1 MKVEPSEEKVKSE
14 QVMPSVKIKSELP
27 QQPVGESKPV
37 FTVDISTMHCQLHG
51 TSSQDADRSVP
62 LEPGPL
68 GLLIAKF
75 GEMVYKTELSNL
87 MLSVPPPKKEKK
99 APPQKKPAAAAA
111 AAAAPPAAAE
121 APATPPPAAQ
131 AAAAEAATPP
141 PAAQAAAAEAPAAPF
156 AAEAPAAPPAAAKD
170 DYSVMWYK
178 KGSQCAIRAKFGI
191 KATVLS
197 FGGMRTLKTKK
208 QMKDY
213 AKILVADLHAG
224 ESVANTKRKG
234 QAFAFPRH

>member
-1 MKVEPSEEKVKSE
+1 MKVEPCEEKVKNE

-37 FTVDISTMHCQLHG
+37 FTVDIPTMHCQLHG

-99 APPQKKPAAAAA
+99 APPEKKPTAAPP
-111 AAAAPPAAAE
+111 AAAPPAAAE

-131 AAAAEAATPP
+131 AAAAEA
-141 PAAQAAAAEAPAAPF
+141 PAAPF
-156 AAEAPAAPPAAAKD
+156 AAEAPPAPPAAAKD

-197 FGGMRTLKTKK
+197 FGGMRTPKTKK

>member
-1 MKVEPSEEKVKSE
+1 MKVEPGEEKVKSE

-37 FTVDISTMHCQLHG
+37 FTVDIPTMHCQLHG

-87 MLSVPPPKKEKK
+87 MLLVPPPKKEKK
-99 APPQKKPAAAAA
+99 APPQKKPAAAPP
-111 AAAAPPAAAE
+111 AAAPPAAAE
-121 APATPPPAAQ
+121 AP
-131 AAAAEAATPP
+131 ATPP

-213 AKILVADLHAG
+213 GEILVADLHAG

>member
-1 MKVEPSEEKVKSE
+1 MKVEPREEKVKNE

-37 FTVDISTMHCQLHG
+37 FTVDIPTMHCQLHG

-62 LEPGPL
+62 LEPGPH
-68 GLLIAKF
+68 GLLIARF
-75 GEMVYKTELSNL
+75 GEMVHTTELSNL

-111 AAAAPPAAAE
+111 AAPPAAAE
-121 APATPPPAAQ
+121 AP
-131 AAAAEAATPP
+131 ATPP

-197 FGGMRTLKTKK
+197 FGGMRTPKTKK

>member
-1 MKVEPSEEKVKSE
+1 MKVEPREEKVKNE

-37 FTVDISTMHCQLHG
+37 FTVDIPTMHCQLHG

-111 AAAAPPAAAE
+111 AAPPAAAE
-121 APATPPPAAQ
+121 AP
-131 AAAAEAATPP
+131 ATPP

-191 KATVLS
+191 KAQVLS
-197 FGGMRTLKTKK
+197 FGGMRTTKTKK

>member
-1 MKVEPSEEKVKSE
+1 MKVEPGEEKVKSE

-62 LEPGPL
+62 LEEGPL

-111 AAAAPPAAAE
+111 APPPAAAE
-121 APATPPPAAQ
+121 AP
-131 AAAAEAATPP
+131 ATPP

-178 KGSQCAIRAKFGI
+178 KRLSCAIRAKFGI

-197 FGGMRTLKTKK
+197 FGGMMTLKTKK

>member
-1 MKVEPSEEKVKSE
+1 MKVEPREEKVKNE

-37 FTVDISTMHCQLHG
+37 FTVDIPTMHCQLHG

-131 AAAAEAATPP
+131 AAAAEA
-141 PAAQAAAAEAPAAPF
+141 PAAPF

-178 KGSQCAIRAKFGI
+178 KGSQCAIRAKFGS
-191 KATVLS
+191 KAQVLS
-197 FGGMRTLKTKK
+197 FGGMRTPKTKR

>member
-1 MKVEPSEEKVKSE
+1 MKVEPREEKVESE

-99 APPQKKPAAAAA
+99 APPQKKPAAHNKAEIDDAEA
-111 AAAAPPAAAE
+111 QAAAAPPAAH
-121 APATPPPAAQ
+121 P
-131 AAAAEAATPP
+131 
-141 PAAQAAAAEAPAAPF
+141 AAAEAPAAPF
-156 AAEAPAAPPAAAKD
+156 AAEAPAAHLAAAKD

-178 KGSQCAIRAKFGI
+178 KGLSCAIRAKFGT

-197 FGGMRTLKTKK
+197 FGGMMTLKTKK

>member
-1 MKVEPSEEKVKSE
+1 MKVEPGEEKVKSE

-62 LEPGPL
+62 LESGPL

-111 AAAAPPAAAE
+111 AAAPPPAAAE
-121 APATPPPAAQ
+121 AP
-131 AAAAEAATPP
+131 ATPP

-178 KGSQCAIRAKFGI
+178 KGLSCAIRAKFGT

-197 FGGMRTLKTKK
+197 FGGMMTLKTKK

>member
-1 MKVEPSEEKVKSE
+1 MKVEPREEKVKNE

-37 FTVDISTMHCQLHG
+37 FTVDIPTMHCQLHG

-62 LEPGPL
+62 LESGPL

-99 APPQKKPAAAAA
+99 APPQKKPAAAPP
-111 AAAAPPAAAE
+111 AAAPPAAAE
-121 APATPPPAAQ
+121 AP
-131 AAAAEAATPP
+131 ATPP

-191 KATVLS
+191 KAQVLS
-197 FGGMRTLKTKK
+197 FGGMRTTKTKK

>member
-1 MKVEPSEEKVKSE
+1 MSPRHT
-14 QVMPSVKIKSELP
+14 
-27 QQPVGESKPV
+27 GG
-37 FTVDISTMHCQLHG
+37 FHH
-51 TSSQDADRSVP
+51 
-62 LEPGPL
+62 

-99 APPQKKPAAAAA
+99 ALPQKKPAAA

-131 AAAAEAATPP
+131 AAAAEA
-141 PAAQAAAAEAPAAPF
+141 PAAPF
-156 AAEAPAAPPAAAKD
+156 AAEAPPAPPAAAKD

-197 FGGMRTLKTKK
+197 FGGMRTPKTKK

-234 QAFAFPRH
+234 QAFAFPGH

>member
-1 MKVEPSEEKVKSE
+1 MKVEPREEKVKNE

-37 FTVDISTMHCQLHG
+37 FTVDIPTMHCQLHG

-99 APPQKKPAAAAA
+99 APPQKKPAAAPP
-111 AAAAPPAAAE
+111 AAAPPAAAE
-121 APATPPPAAQ
+121 A
-131 AAAAEAATPP
+131 

-178 KGSQCAIRAKFGI
+178 KGLSCAIRAKFGI

-197 FGGMRTLKTKK
+197 FGGMRTPKTKK

>member
-1 MKVEPSEEKVKSE
+1 MKVEPVKVKSE

-37 FTVDISTMHCQLHG
+37 FTVDISTMHCHLHG

-75 GEMVYKTELSNL
+75 GEMVHQTELSNL
-87 MLSVPPPKKEKK
+87 MLEVPPPKKEKK
-99 APPQKKPAAAAA
+99 KKKPAAAAA
-111 AAAAPPAAAE
+111 APPPAAAE

-131 AAAAEAATPP
+131 AAATEAP
-141 PAAQAAAAEAPAAPF
+141 AAAEAPAAPF
-156 AAEAPAAPPAAAKD
+156 AAAAAAPPAAAKD

-178 KGSQCAIRAKFGI
+178 KGKSCAIRAKFGT

-197 FGGMRTLKTKK
+197 FGGMHILKTKE

-213 AKILVADLHAG
+213 AQILVADLHAG
-224 ESVANTKRKG
+224 ESVADTRRKG